1 MAVLLTLTKKYSIN
15 ENDLSNNLADRE
27 AGAVQLSIA
36 QIKEVQKHL
45 LDILGEAYASNPRG
59 VIELIKKHMRD

>member
-1 MAVLLTLTKKYSIN
+1 MAILLTLTKKHSIN

-45 LDILGEAYASNPRG
+45 LDILGEAYVSNPRG
-59 VIELIKKHMRD
+59 VIELIKKHKKD